1 LGDYN
6 RLRRFDLMK
15 FGAKNIFVFIFL
27 GIGENSPKFL
37 RKFFRPSK
45 IKGSDPL
52 KWGNSLN

>member
-1 LGDYN
+1 
-6 RLRRFDLMK
+6 MK

-27 GIGENSPKFL
+27 GIGENSPKIIS
-37 RKFFRPSK
+37 KFFRPSK

>member
-1 LGDYN
+1 MN
-6 RLRRFDLMK
+6 FR
-15 FGAKNIFVFIFL
+15 AKNPFVFIFL